1 MSTNSVLPPGRK
13 SFRLPEILNA
23 QEQSALLSVPNKN
36 APTGL
41 RNFCMFSLFLNLGLR
56 VNEAISLKV
65 NDIDWLSG
73 KLTVRNGKGGRDRIL
88 WLSEIDLEYLQQWRS
103 IRPPGSSY
111 LFCTLSGGRLSDRYV
126 RDMVKRYARRAG
138 IEKDIHPHTL
148 RHTFATD
155 LLRDTRNIRLVQ
167 RALGH
172 VSIANTMIYTH
183 IVDDELES
191 SLKSFRNN
199 RRSSRK
205 EE

>member
-1 MSTNSVLPPGRK
+1 MVTNSVLPSVVK
-13 SFRLPEILNA
+13 KFRLPEILNA
-23 QEQSALLSVPNKN
+23 SEQSALLSIPNKN

-41 RNFCMFSLFLNLGLR
+41 RNFCMLSLFLNLGLR
-56 VNEAISLKV
+56 VNELILLKV
-65 NDIDWLSG
+65 KDIDWLSG
-73 KLTVRNGKGGRDRIL
+73 KLTVREGKGGRDRIL
-88 WLSEIDLEYLQQWRS
+88 WLSENDLEQLHQWRL
-103 IRPPGSSY
+103 IRPPGGSY
-111 LFCTLSGGRLSDRYV
+111 LFCTLAGGRLNDRYV

-155 LLRDTRNIRLVQ
+155 LLRDTKNIRLVQ

-199 RRSSRK
+199 RLPSRK
-205 EE
+205 EG